1 MSSRRSSRASLTAGI
16 SAAAMAAV
24 LLTAGPADAVVG
36 PAAQDGS
43 FPSTV
48 KLDIG
53 DGKRSCTATLVDEL
67 WLVTAAS
74 CFADDPAQYAQLTAG
89 APKLK
94 TTATVGRADLS
105 RTDGG
110 AVTTVE
116 QLVPRGDRDLVMA
129 RLAQPVTGVSP
140 AGVPAGKLS
149 QNEDVSVSGF
159 GRTKDE
165 WVPDRLHYGRFTARS
180 VAGTTIDLVGK
191 DDAAAVCEGDAGA
204 PVWRESG
211 GRYELVGVNNRS
223 WFKGCF
229 GHEDETRD
237 GAVASR
243 ADDIADWIQTVRLT
257 TKVPDVSNVIAS
269 ADFDGDGRTDIAA
282 VLNDGNLH
290 AFYAKPDGTLRYGR
304 ELWAHDGTW
313 KNYTQI
319 IGGDF
324 NGDGKADLIALRG
337 DGQLFLHTGS
347 GDGLLNPRRP
357 LWHDTSWGT
366 MKQIVRYRSDSSG
379 RDGLAAVWGDGSLH
393 AYTTNPDGTLVNA
406 KRDLWPDKTW
416 DGMKRMASG
425 DFNGDGRDDIAAIA
439 YDGALRL
446 YTGNAQGTVTRAADL
461 WHDKTWGYMRSVL
474 GGDFNGDGKTDIAAH
489 RANGDLRLYTGNGTG
504 PLTSGPLMWSAT
516 TS

>member
-1 MSSRRSSRASLTAGI
+1 
-16 SAAAMAAV
+16 
-24 LLTAGPADAVVG
+24 
-36 PAAQDGS
+36 
-43 FPSTV
+43 
-48 KLDIG
+48 
-53 DGKRSCTATLVDEL
+53 
-67 WLVTAAS
+67 
-74 CFADDPAQYAQLTAG
+74 
-89 APKLK
+89 
-94 TTATVGRADLS
+94 
-105 RTDGG
+105 
-110 AVTTVE
+110 
-116 QLVPRGDRDLVMA
+116 
-129 RLAQPVTGVSP
+129 
-140 AGVPAGKLS
+140 
-149 QNEDVSVSGF
+149 
-159 GRTKDE
+159 KDE
-165 WVPDRLHYGRFTARS
+165 WVPDRLHYGRFAARGVENS
-180 VAGTTIDLVGK
+180 TIDLAGK

-204 PVWRESG
+204 PVWRASG

-243 ADDIADWIQTVRLT
+243 TDDIADWIQTVRLT
-257 TKVPDVSNVIAS
+257 TKVPDVSNVIAA

-290 AFYAKPDGTLRYGR
+290 AFSANPDGTLRYGR

-416 DGMKRMASG
+416 DGMKRLASG

-446 YTGNAQGTVTRAADL
+446 YTGNAQGTVSRAADL

-474 GGDFNGDGKTDIAAH
+474 GGDFNGDGKADIAAH
-489 RANGDLRLYTGNGTG
+489 RVNGDLRLYTGNGKD
-504 PLTSGPLMWSAT
+504 PLTSGPLMWST